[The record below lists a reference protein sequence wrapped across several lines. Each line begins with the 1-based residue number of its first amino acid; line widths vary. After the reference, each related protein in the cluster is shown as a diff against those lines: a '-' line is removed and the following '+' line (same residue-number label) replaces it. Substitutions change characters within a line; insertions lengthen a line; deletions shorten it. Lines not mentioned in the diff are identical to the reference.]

1 MEEPIKEAIF
11 KKFLDFFQEE
21 KGQNGMVDWQQIKA
35 SSRLAKIGLN
45 NKFIDREMLIL
56 LDILCNLETYYHI
69 KITAEEIFSFSNVND
84 IIENI
89 WGKIQQQ

>member
-69 KITAEEIFSFSNVND
+69 QITEEEIFSFSNVND